1 MQDAEQLS
9 LEQIQVFLEG
19 SEEVQLK
26 GKKRQEVYDWITR
39 LMRRQEFR
47 KQGKAVRGLLLR
59 YMAKMTAKPGAG
71 DEAGGPVPEKQRSE
85 GGGVSPEPVSEPLHA
100 SRHRTAGEGG

>member
-47 KQGKAVRGLLLR
+47 KQGKAVRG
-59 YMAKMTAKPGAG
+59 YCCGTWQK
-71 DEAGGPVPEKQRSE
+71 
-85 GGGVSPEPVSEPLHA
+85 
-100 SRHRTAGEGG
+100 